1 MVNILWMHLVQWAQ
15 SLFEQL
21 QIKLWVKV
29 ETCLQGSVRSMSASL
44 AGDEQSKTDI
54 SRVILYSIDE
64 LHFQGLSVFSEL
76 LLYASGL
83 VWSIY
88 VDLFLDSFWKL
99 FLLKPKWSQQ
109 DLWFLFHAFF
119 CRVQWL
125 QEFQFLAQWCHMAQD
140 WHHSLSRAPTV
151 CPS

>member
-1 MVNILWMHLVQWAQ
+1 MHLVRWAQ
-15 SLFEQL
+15 SLFKQL

-29 ETCLQGSVRSMSASL
+29 ETCLQGSVRSMSTSL

-83 VWSIY
+83 V
-88 VDLFLDSFWKL
+88 
-99 FLLKPKWSQQ
+99 
-109 DLWFLFHAFF
+109 
-119 CRVQWL
+119 
-125 QEFQFLAQWCHMAQD
+125 
-140 WHHSLSRAPTV
+140 
-151 CPS
+151 